1 MLLNLLVGLP
11 VMLLCL
17 VMEAMIVVLC
27 LHHYVRRYRHLGPD
41 GGEGGT
47 LLWGFGV
54 LGAVMLLMM
63 LGYFLQIVVW
73 AGLFMLLG
81 EFGEFTTAVYYSGV
95 TFATLGYGDIVLSKP
110 WRLLGALE
118 AGNGVLMLGIST
130 GVMTAAVKEV
140 IKHNLSRLQLGDLS
154 KKG

>member
-1 MLLNLLVGLP
+1 MLLNMLVGLP

-17 VMEAMIVVLC
+17 VMEATIVVLC
-27 LHHYVRRYRHLGPD
+27 LHYYVRRYRQTGP
-41 GGEGGT
+41 GGGDSRT

-63 LGYFLQIVVW
+63 LGYFLQIIVW

-81 EFGEFTTAVYYSGV
+81 EFEEFATAVYYSGV
-95 TFATLGYGDIVLSKP
+95 TFATLGYGDIVLSRP

-140 IKHNLSRLQLGDLS
+140 IKHNLGRLQLGELS
-154 KKG
+154 KDS

>member
-1 MLLNLLVGLP
+1 MLLNMLVGLP

-27 LHHYVRRYRHLGPD
+27 LHYYVRRYRHIGPGGD
-41 GGEGGT
+41 GSA

-54 LGAVMLLMM
+54 LGLVMLLMM
-63 LGYFLQIVVW
+63 LGYFMQIIVW

-81 EFGEFTTAVYYSGV
+81 EFEEFSTAVYYSGV

-130 GVMTAAVKEV
+130 GVMTAAVREV
-140 IKHNLSRLQLGDLS
+140 IKHNLSRLQLGDLRQD
-154 KKG
+154 G

>member
-17 VMEAMIVVLC
+17 LMEALIVAQC
-27 LHHYVRRYRHLGPD
+27 LRYYVRYNTHAGQSVAQSK
-41 GGEGGT
+41 GF
-47 LLWGFGV
+47 LWDFLV
-54 LGAVMLLMM
+54 LGLVMLLMM
-63 LGYFLQIVVW
+63 LGYFVQIGIW

-81 EFGEFTTAVYYSGV
+81 EFGEFATSFYYSGV
-95 TFATLGYGDIVLSKP
+95 TFATLGYGDIVLSER

-140 IKHNLSRLQLGDLS
+140 MKHNIEKLKR
-154 KKG
+154 

>member
-1 MLLNLLVGLP
+1 MLLNMLVGLP
-11 VMLLCL
+11 TMLLCL
-17 VMEAMIVVLC
+17 LMEAYIVVLC
-27 LHHYVRRYRHLGPD
+27 LRYYVGYHTRPSGNGAGNKAILWD
-41 GGEGGT
+41 
-47 LLWGFGV
+47 LLV
-54 LGAVMLLMM
+54 LGIVMLLMM
-63 LGYFLQIVVW
+63 LGYFVQITLW

-81 EFGEFTTAVYYSGV
+81 EFDEFATAIYYSGV

-140 IKHNLSRLQLGDLS
+140 IKHNIERLKPGLNG
-154 KKG
+154 

>member
-17 VMEAMIVVLC
+17 VMEAYIVVLC
-27 LHHYVRRYRHLGPD
+27 LRYYVRYYARTGQRGANDNPMLRD
-41 GGEGGT
+41 F
-47 LLWGFGV
+47 LL
-54 LGAVMLLMM
+54 LSLVMLLMV
-63 LGYFLQIVVW
+63 LGYFVQIALW

-81 EFGEFTTAVYYSGV
+81 EFDEFATSVYYSGV
-95 TFATLGYGDIVLSKP
+95 TFATLGYGDIVLSER

-140 IKHNLSRLQLGDLS
+140 ITHNMRPRQPG
-154 KKG
+154 KGA

>member
-1 MLLNLLVGLP
+1 MLLNLLVGIP

-17 VMEAMIVVLC
+17 VMEAYIVVLS
-27 LHHYVRRYRHLGPD
+27 LRYYVSYYARTSRAGAGD
-41 GGEGGT
+41 KT
-47 LLWGFGV
+47 LLWDCLV
-54 LGAVMLLMM
+54 LGLVMLLMM
-63 LGYFLQIVVW
+63 LGYFVQIALW

-81 EFGEFTTAVYYSGV
+81 EFDEFATSTYYSGV
-95 TFATLGYGDIVLSKP
+95 TFATLGYGDIVLSER

-140 IKHNLSRLQLGDLS
+140 IKHNMERLKHGS
-154 KKG
+154 NG

>member
-17 VMEAMIVVLC
+17 VMEAFIVAQC
-27 LHHYVRRYRHLGPD
+27 LRYYVRYDTRA
-41 GGEGGT
+41 GETVEPRKGF
-47 LLWGFGV
+47 LWDFLV
-54 LGAVMLLMM
+54 LGLVMLLMM
-63 LGYFLQIVVW
+63 LGYFVQIGMW

-81 EFGEFTTAVYYSGV
+81 EFEEFATSAYYSGV
-95 TFATLGYGDIVLSKP
+95 TFATLGYGDIVLSTR

-140 IKHNLSRLQLGDLS
+140 IKHNMARPQRGMN
-154 KKG
+154 G

>member
-1 MLLNLLVGLP
+1 MLLNMLVGLP

-17 VMEAMIVVLC
+17 LMEAYIVVLC
-27 LHHYVRRYRHLGPD
+27 LRYYVGHYMRTGQT
-41 GGEGGT
+41 GEAGKA
-47 LLWGFGV
+47 LLRDLLV
-54 LGAVMLLMM
+54 LGVVMLLMM
-63 LGYFLQIVVW
+63 FGYFMQIIVW

-81 EFGEFTTAVYYSGV
+81 EFDDFATSIYYSGV

-140 IKHNLSRLQLGDLS
+140 IKHNMERPKHGSNG
-154 KKG
+154 

>member
-1 MLLNLLVGLP
+1 MLLNLLVGIP

-17 VMEAMIVVLC
+17 IMEAIIVVLC
-27 LHHYVRRYRHLGPD
+27 LRYYVRHYARTSRA
-41 GGEGGT
+41 GT
-47 LLWGFGV
+47 DDKAFLWDFLV
-54 LGAVMLLMM
+54 LGLVMLLMM
-63 LGYFLQIVVW
+63 LGYCVQIALW

-81 EFGEFTTAVYYSGV
+81 EFDEFATSIYYSGV
-95 TFATLGYGDIVLSKP
+95 TFATLGYGDIVLSER

-140 IKHNLSRLQLGDLS
+140 IKHNLPNLQQS
-154 KKG
+154 ERP

>member
-11 VMLLCL
+11 AMLLCL
-17 VMEAMIVVLC
+17 IMEAFIVVLC
-27 LHHYVRRYRHLGPD
+27 LRYYVRYHARTSGA
-41 GGEGGT
+41 GT
-47 LLWGFGV
+47 DDKALLWDFLV
-54 LGAVMLLMM
+54 LGLVMLLMM
-63 LGYFLQIVVW
+63 LGYCVQIALW

-81 EFGEFTTAVYYSGV
+81 EFDEFATSIYYSGV
-95 TFATLGYGDIVLSKP
+95 TFATLGYGDIVLSER

-140 IKHNLSRLQLGDLS
+140 IKHNLASLQQS
-154 KKG
+154 ERP

>member
-1 MLLNLLVGLP
+1 MLLNMLVGLP
-11 VMLLCL
+11 AMLLCL
-17 VMEAMIVVLC
+17 IMEAFIVVLC
-27 LHHYVRRYRHLGPD
+27 LRYYVRYNTRASETMKPRKGF
-41 GGEGGT
+41 
-47 LLWGFGV
+47 LWDFLV
-54 LGAVMLLMM
+54 LGLVMLLMM
-63 LGYFLQIVVW
+63 LGYFVQITLW

-81 EFGEFTTAVYYSGV
+81 EFEDFATSIYYSGV

-140 IKHNLSRLQLGDLS
+140 IKHNIERLKPGLNG
-154 KKG
+154 

>member
-17 VMEAMIVVLC
+17 VMEAIIVAQC
-27 LHHYVRRYRHLGPD
+27 LRHYVRYNTRVGQCLEPNRGF
-41 GGEGGT
+41 
-47 LLWGFGV
+47 LWDFQV
-54 LGAVMLLMM
+54 LGLVMLLMM
-63 LGYFLQIVVW
+63 LGYFVQIGIW
-73 AGLFMLLG
+73 AALFMLLG
-81 EFGEFTTAVYYSGV
+81 EFDEFATAVYYSGV
-95 TFATLGYGDIVLSKP
+95 TFATLGYGDIVLSTP

-140 IKHNLSRLQLGDLS
+140 MKHNIERLKRGMN
-154 KKG
+154 G

>member
-1 MLLNLLVGLP
+1 
-11 VMLLCL
+11 
-17 VMEAMIVVLC
+17 
-27 LHHYVRRYRHLGPD
+27 
-41 GGEGGT
+41 
-47 LLWGFGV
+47 
-54 LGAVMLLMM
+54 MLLMM
-63 LGYFLQIVVW
+63 LGYFVQITLW

-81 EFGEFTTAVYYSGV
+81 EFDEFATAIYYSGV

-140 IKHNLSRLQLGDLS
+140 IKHNIERLKPGLNG
-154 KKG
+154 

>member
-1 MLLNLLVGLP
+1 MLLNLLVGIP

-17 VMEAMIVVLC
+17 IMEAIIVVLC
-27 LHHYVRRYRHLGPD
+27 LRYYVRYYARTSRA
-41 GGEGGT
+41 GT
-47 LLWGFGV
+47 DDKALLWDFLV
-54 LGAVMLLMM
+54 LGLVMLLMM
-63 LGYFLQIVVW
+63 LGYCMQIALW

-81 EFGEFTTAVYYSGV
+81 EFDEFATSIYYSGV
-95 TFATLGYGDIVLSKP
+95 TFATLGYGDIVLSER

-140 IKHNLSRLQLGDLS
+140 IKHNLASLQQS
-154 KKG
+154 ERP

>member
-1 MLLNLLVGLP
+1 MLLNMLVGLP

-27 LHHYVRRYRHLGPD
+27 LHYYVRRHRHTAE
-41 GGEGGT
+41 GGECSA
-47 LLWGFGV
+47 LLWGFAV
-54 LGAVMLLMM
+54 LGWVMLLMM
-63 LGYFLQIVVW
+63 LGYFMQIIVW

-81 EFGEFTTAVYYSGV
+81 EFEEFGTAVYYSGV
-95 TFATLGYGDIVLSKP
+95 TFATLGYGDIVLSQP

-130 GVMTAAVKEV
+130 GVMTAAVREV
-140 IKHNLSRLQLGDLS
+140 IKHNLSRLQLDVRKDG
-154 KKG
+154 

>member
-17 VMEAMIVVLC
+17 AMEAFIVVQC
-27 LHHYVRRYRHLGPD
+27 LRYYVRYYARSGQVGAEEKR
-41 GGEGGT
+41 
-47 LLWGFGV
+47 LLWDFLM
-54 LGAVMLLMM
+54 LGLVMLLMM
-63 LGYFLQIVVW
+63 LGYFVQIAIW
-73 AGLFMLLG
+73 AVLFVLLG
-81 EFGEFTTAVYYSGV
+81 EFGEFATSTYYSGV
-95 TFATLGYGDIVLSKP
+95 TFATLGYGDIVLSER

-140 IKHNLSRLQLGDLS
+140 VKHNVERLKRGS
-154 KKG
+154 SG